1 MAYRIVVERRAQRA
15 LTRLPRQDQARVAAK
30 IDALAEDPRPAGCT
44 PVKTAEKGTYRVRVG
59 NCRVIYVVLDDEQV
73 VIVARVTRRSES
85 TYRGSR

>member
-1 MAYRIVVERRAQRA
+1 VAYRIVVERRAQRA

-44 PVKTAEKGTYRVRVG
+44 SVKTAEKGTYRVRVG

-73 VIVARVTRRSES
+73 VIVARVTGRSES